1 MKVASVGLGLL
12 LAALL
17 QLAGV
22 RAWPEFPLAF
32 DLLLVAVVYFARDGR
47 AVAALAV
54 GSVGGL
60 VADALA
66 GGPLGLHGFADTL
79 VAYTTA
85 RVAQQLVVERPSGV
99 LLAFTLASAL
109 QQALLAVLGVLLL
122 PSVQLPAAPWIVA
135 RAVTTGLLGL
145 LLATGGGALAA
156 RLAAGDA
163 ARHERRRAARR
174 R

>member
-1 MKVASVGLGLL
+1 LRAVSVGLGFL

-17 QLAGV
+17 QVAGLE
-22 RAWPEFPLAF
+22 AWPEFPRAF

-47 AVAALAV
+47 AVAALGV
-54 GSVGGL
+54 GSAGGL

-99 LLAFTLASAL
+99 LLVFTLASAL
-109 QQALLAVLGVLLL
+109 QQALLAALGVVLL
-122 PSVQLPAAPWIVA
+122 PAVQLPGAPWMVA
-135 RAVTTGLLGL
+135 RALSTGLLGL
-145 LLATGGGALAA
+145 LLAAGGRSLTA
-156 RLAAGDA
+156 
-163 ARHERRRAARR
+163 RRAARR
-174 R
+174 ERRSAARRR